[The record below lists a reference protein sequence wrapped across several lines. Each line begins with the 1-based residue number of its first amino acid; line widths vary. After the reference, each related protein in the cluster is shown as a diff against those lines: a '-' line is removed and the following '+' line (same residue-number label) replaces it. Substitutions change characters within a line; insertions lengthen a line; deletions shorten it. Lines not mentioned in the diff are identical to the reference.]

1 MKYLILK
8 FNITFTGDSL
18 LNEITR
24 ITSEFC
30 AILST
35 PMGRQETIEDSRTVP
50 VVHPQLCVSKRHFD
64 GRNTAY
70 TDGRY
75 RPSDEARMAYEEAER
90 VSFDDITG

>member
-1 MKYLILK
+1 M
-8 FNITFTGDSL
+8 FTGNSL
-18 LNEITR
+18 LAEIR
-24 ITSEFC
+24 NIMSEFC

-35 PMGRQETIEDSRTVP
+35 PMGRQESNEESRTVP
-50 VVHPQLCVSKRHFD
+50 VVHPELCVSDRHFD